1 MIPSFVLLNKEAGI
15 SSFQAMNQLKKD
27 IGDKRVGH
35 CGTLDPF
42 ADGLLLALTG
52 RITKFITYM
61 ADFDKVYEAVL
72 RFGDETDTLD
82 PTGKLIEQGH
92 LVPDLA
98 AVAKAASSFSGEL
111 MQVPPSFSAVH
122 VDGKRAYKLARR
134 GAELSI
140 PAKKVTIYSFE
151 ILEYKAP
158 DLYFRVRCSGGT
170 YIRAIARDLAQTCG
184 TRGYLTELHRTA
196 IGPFSVQG
204 IEPGTY
210 KLLPAAEGM
219 ALCGVA
225 TQVVPQTEAVMLKA
239 GREFTKKFSAKVAP
253 FIEAGIYKAL
263 FDESGDF
270 CAMVGKRRG
279 RLYYEFAAGVN

>member
-27 IGDKRVGH
+27 IGTKRVGH

-52 RITKFITYM
+52 RITKFMTYM
-61 ADFDKVYEAVL
+61 ADMPKVYEAVI
-72 RFGDETDTLD
+72 RFGEETDTLD
-82 PTGKLIEQGH
+82 PTGKLMSQGLPVPELGTIE
-92 LVPDLA
+92 
-98 AVAKAASSFSGEL
+98 KAASSFSGEL

-122 VDGKRAYKLARR
+122 VDGKRAYKLARK
-134 GAELSI
+134 GEELTI

-158 DLYFRVRCSGGT
+158 DLHLRVKCSGGT
-170 YIRAIARDLAQTCG
+170 YIRAIARDLAQACG
-184 TRGYLTELHRTA
+184 TRGYLTELHRIA

-204 IEPGTY
+204 VEPGAY
-210 KLLPAAEGM
+210 KLLPASAGM
-219 ALCGVA
+219 ELCGVA
-225 TQVVPQTEAVMLKA
+225 TDTVPRTEADMLKA
-239 GREFTKKFSAKVAP
+239 GREFTKKFSAKVSP
-253 FIEAGIYKAL
+253 YIEEGIYKAL
-263 FDESGDF
+263 FDEDGDF

>member
-1 MIPSFVLLNKEAGI
+1 MIPSFVLLNKKAGI

-27 IGDKRVGH
+27 IGTKRVGH

-52 RITKFITYM
+52 RITKFMTYM
-61 ADFDKVYEAVL
+61 ADMSKVYEAVL
-72 RFGDETDTLD
+72 RFGEETDTLD
-82 PTGKLIEQGH
+82 PTGKLLCQG
-92 LVPDLA
+92 LPVPDLG
-98 AVAKAASSFSGEL
+98 AVEKAAASFSGEI

-134 GAELSI
+134 GAELDI

-151 ILEYKAP
+151 ILDYKAP

-170 YIRAIARDLAQTCG
+170 YIRAIARDLASLCG

-196 IGPFSVQG
+196 IGPFQVDG

-225 TQVVPQTEAVMLKA
+225 AQVVPRTEADMLRA
-239 GREFTKKFSAKVAP
+239 GREFTKKFSAKVSP
-253 FIEAGIYKAL
+253 FIEEGIYKAL
-263 FDESGDF
+263 FDEDGDF

>member
-27 IGDKRVGH
+27 IGTKRVGH

-52 RITKFITYM
+52 RITKFMTYM
-61 ADFDKVYEAVL
+61 ADMTKVYEAVL
-72 RFGDETDTLD
+72 RFGEETDTLD
-82 PTGKLIEQGH
+82 PTGKLVCQG
-92 LVPDLA
+92 LPVPDKES
-98 AVAKAASSFSGEL
+98 VEKAASSFSGEL

-158 DLYFRVRCSGGT
+158 DLYFRVKCSGGT
-170 YIRAIARDLAQTCG
+170 YIRAIARDLAALCG
-184 TRGYLTELHRTA
+184 TRGYLTALHRTG
-196 IGPFSVQG
+196 IGPFQVQG

-210 KLLPAAEGM
+210 KLLPASEGM

-225 TQVVPQTEAVMLKA
+225 TQVVPRTEADMLKA

-253 FIEAGIYKAL
+253 FIEEGIYKAL
-263 FDESGDF
+263 FDEDGDF

-279 RLYYEFAAGVN
+279 RLYYEFATGVN

>member
-27 IGDKRVGH
+27 IGTKRVGH

-42 ADGLLLALTG
+42 ADGLLLALSG
-52 RITKFITYM
+52 RITKFMTYM
-61 ADFDKVYEAVL
+61 ADMAKVYEAVL
-72 RFGDETDTLD
+72 RFGEETDTLD
-82 PTGKLIEQGH
+82 PTGKLVCQG
-92 LVPDLA
+92 LTVPGLET
-98 AVAKAASSFSGEL
+98 VEKAAASFTGEL

-140 PAKKVTIYSFE
+140 PAKKVTVYSFE

-170 YIRAIARDLAQTCG
+170 YIRAIARDLAAICG
-184 TRGYLTELHRTA
+184 TRGYLTGLHRTA

-204 IEPGTY
+204 IDPGTY
-210 KLLPAAEGM
+210 KLLPAADGM

-225 TQVVPQTEAVMLKA
+225 TQIVPQTEADMLKA

-253 FIEAGIYKAL
+253 YIEEGIYKAL
-263 FDESGDF
+263 FDETGDF

>member
-27 IGDKRVGH
+27 IGTKRVGH

-52 RITKFITYM
+52 RITKFMTYM
-61 ADFDKVYEAVL
+61 ADMSKVYEAVL
-72 RFGDETDTLD
+72 RFGEETDTLD
-82 PTGKLIEQGH
+82 PTGKMLCQG
-92 LVPDLA
+92 LPVPELE
-98 AVAKAASSFSGEL
+98 AVAKAASTFSGDM

-134 GAELSI
+134 GEELDI

-151 ILEYKAP
+151 ILDYHKP
-158 DLYFRVRCSGGT
+158 DLRFRVTCSGGT
-170 YIRAIARDLAQTCG
+170 YIRAIARDLAAMCG
-184 TRGYLTELHRTA
+184 TKAFLTELHRTA

-204 IEPGTY
+204 IVQGTY
-210 KLLPAAEGM
+210 KLLTASEGM

-225 TQVVPQTEAVMLKA
+225 TQVVPRTEADMLKA
-239 GREFTKKFSAKVAP
+239 GREFTKKFSSKIAP
-253 FIEAGIYKAL
+253 FIPEGIYKAL
-263 FDESGDF
+263 FDEDGDF
-270 CAMVGKRRG
+270 CAMVGKRKG

>member
-27 IGDKRVGH
+27 IGNKRVGH

-52 RITKFITYM
+52 RITKFMTYM
-61 ADFDKVYEAVL
+61 ADMSKVYEAVL
-72 RFGDETDTLD
+72 RFGEETDTLD
-82 PTGKLIEQGH
+82 PTGKLLCQG
-92 LVPDLA
+92 LPVPEPE
-98 AVAKAASSFSGEL
+98 AVAKAATAFSGDM

-134 GAELSI
+134 GAELDI

-151 ILEYKAP
+151 ILEYRKP
-158 DLYFRVRCSGGT
+158 DLRFRVTCSGGT
-170 YIRAIARDLAQTCG
+170 YIRAIARDLAAMCG
-184 TRGYLTELHRTA
+184 TKAYLTELHRTA

-204 IEPGTY
+204 IAQGTY
-210 KLLPAAEGM
+210 KLLPASEGM

-225 TQVVPQTEAVMLKA
+225 TQVVPRTEADMLKA
-239 GREFTKKFSAKVAP
+239 GREFTKKFSSKVAP
-253 FIEAGIYKAL
+253 FIPEGIYKAL
-263 FDESGDF
+263 FDEDGDF
-270 CAMVGKRRG
+270 CAMVGKRKG

>member
-253 FIEAGIYKAL
+253 FIEEGIYKAL

>member
-61 ADFDKVYEAVL
+61 ADMSKVYEAVL
-72 RFGDETDTLD
+72 RFGEETDTLD
-82 PTGKLIEQGH
+82 PTGKVLCKGFP
-92 LVPDLA
+92 VPELE
-98 AVAKAASSFSGEL
+98 AVAKAAVAFSGEM

-134 GAELSI
+134 GAELDI
-140 PAKKVTIYSFE
+140 PAKKVTIYSFD
-151 ILEYKAP
+151 ILEYRKP
-158 DLYFRVRCSGGT
+158 DLRFRVTCSGGT
-170 YIRAIARDLAQTCG
+170 YIRAIARDLAALCG
-184 TRGYLTELHRTA
+184 TKGYLTELHRTA
-196 IGPFSVQG
+196 IGPFKVQG
-204 IEPGTY
+204 VAPGTY
-210 KLLPAAEGM
+210 KLLPASEGM

-225 TQVVPQTEAVMLKA
+225 TQVVPRTEADMLKA
-239 GREFTKKFSAKVAP
+239 GREFTKKFSSKVAP
-253 FIEAGIYKAL
+253 FIEEGIYKAL
-263 FDESGDF
+263 FDEDGDF
-270 CAMVGKRRG
+270 CAMVGKRKG

>member
-72 RFGDETDTLD
+72 RFGEETDTLD
-82 PTGKLIEQGH
+82 PTGKLIERGQP
-92 LVPDLA
+92 VPDLA
-98 AVAKAASSFSGEL
+98 AVEKAASSFSGEL

-253 FIEAGIYKAL
+253 FIEEGIYKAL

>member
-1 MIPSFVLLNKEAGI
+1 LIPSFVLLNKEAGI

-52 RITKFITYM
+52 RITKFMTYM

-72 RFGDETDTLD
+72 RFGEETDTLD
-82 PTGKLIEQGH
+82 PTGKVTAEGRPLPELGA
-92 LVPDLA
+92 VTEA
-98 AVAKAASSFSGEL
+98 AVAFQGEI

-134 GAELSI
+134 GAELDI

-158 DLYFRVRCSGGT
+158 DLRFRVRCSGGT
-170 YIRAIARDLAQTCG
+170 YIRAIARDLAAVCG
-184 TRGYLTELHRTA
+184 TVGYLKELHRTA
-196 IGPFSVQG
+196 IGPFRVDG

-210 KLLPAAEGM
+210 RLLPAADGM
-219 ALCGVA
+219 GLCGVE
-225 TQVVPQTEAVMLKA
+225 TQVMQRLEADMLKA
-239 GREFTKKFSAKVAP
+239 GREFTKKFSAKVSP
-253 FIEAGIYKAL
+253 FIEEGKYKAL
-263 FDESGDF
+263 FDEDGDF

>member
-27 IGDKRVGH
+27 IGTKRVGH

-42 ADGLLLALTG
+42 ADGLLLALSG
-52 RITKFITYM
+52 RITKFMTYM
-61 ADFDKVYEAVL
+61 ADMSKVYEAVL
-72 RFGDETDTLD
+72 RFGEETDTLD
-82 PTGKLIEQGH
+82 PTGKLLCQGLPVPEQE
-92 LVPDLA
+92 
-98 AVAKAASSFSGEL
+98 AVAKAASNFAGDL

-134 GAELSI
+134 GEELDI

-151 ILEYKAP
+151 ILEYRKP
-158 DLYFRVRCSGGT
+158 DLRFRVTCSGGT
-170 YIRAIARDLAQTCG
+170 YIRAIARDLAAMCG
-184 TRGYLTELHRTA
+184 TKGYLTELHRTA

-204 IEPGTY
+204 IEPGAY

-219 ALCGVA
+219 AMCGVA
-225 TQVVPQTEAVMLKA
+225 TQVVPQTEADMLKA

-253 FIEAGIYKAL
+253 FIEEGIYKAL
-263 FDESGDF
+263 FDSEGDF
-270 CAMVGKRRG
+270 CAMVGKQKG

>member
-1 MIPSFVLLNKEAGI
+1 MIPCFVLLNKEAGV

-52 RITKFITYM
+52 RITKFMTYM
-61 ADFDKVYEAVL
+61 ANFDKVYEAVL
-72 RFGDETDTLD
+72 RFGEETDTLD
-82 PTGKLIEQGH
+82 PTGKTVAAGLPIPE
-92 LVPDLA
+92 LSAVEKA
-98 AVAKAASSFSGEL
+98 AVTFSGDI

-134 GAELSI
+134 GAELDI
-140 PAKKVTIYSFE
+140 PAKKVTIHSFE

-158 DLYFRVRCSGGT
+158 DLHFKVRCSGGT
-170 YIRAIARDLAQTCG
+170 YIRAIARDLAALCG
-184 TRGYLTELHRTA
+184 TRGYLTELHRTS
-196 IGPFSVQG
+196 IGPFRVDG
-204 IEPGTY
+204 IVPGSY
-210 KLLPAAEGM
+210 KMLQASEGM

-225 TQVVPQTEAVMLKA
+225 TQVMPRTEADMLKA
-239 GREFTKKFSAKVAP
+239 GREFTKRFSAKVAP
-253 FIEAGIYKAL
+253 FIDEGIYKAL
-263 FDESGDF
+263 FDEDGDF

>member
-27 IGDKRVGH
+27 IGTKRVGH

-61 ADFDKVYEAVL
+61 ADMSKVYEAVL
-72 RFGDETDTLD
+72 RFGEETDTLD
-82 PTGKLIEQGH
+82 PTGKFICQEQP
-92 LVPDLA
+92 VPDLETVERA
-98 AVAKAASSFSGEL
+98 SSSFSGDL

-134 GAELSI
+134 GEELSI
-140 PAKKVTIYSFE
+140 PAKKVTVYSFE

-170 YIRAIARDLAQTCG
+170 YIRAIARDLAMLCG
-184 TRGYLTELHRTA
+184 TRGYLTQLHRTA
-196 IGPFSVQG
+196 IGPFKVQG
-204 IEPGTY
+204 IEPGKY
-210 KLLPAAEGM
+210 MLLPAAEGM
-219 ALCGVA
+219 SLCGVA
-225 TQVVPQTEAVMLKA
+225 TQVVPSTEADMLKA

-253 FIEAGIYKAL
+253 FIEEGIYKAL
-263 FDESGDF
+263 FDEAGDF

>member
-42 ADGLLLALTG
+42 AEGLLLALTG
-52 RITKFITYM
+52 RITKFMNYM
-61 ADFDKVYEAVL
+61 ADMNKVYEAVL
-72 RFGDETDTLD
+72 CFGEETDTLD
-82 PTGKLIEQGH
+82 PTGKIICQGSP
-92 LVPDLA
+92 VPTLEE
-98 AVAKAASSFSGEL
+98 VENAASSFSGAI

-134 GAELSI
+134 GEELNI
-140 PAKKVTIYSFE
+140 PPKQVAIYSFE

-158 DLYFRVRCSGGT
+158 YLSFRVECSGGT
-170 YIRAIARDLAQTCG
+170 YIRAIARDLAALCG
-184 TRGYLTELHRTA
+184 TRGYLTHLCRTA
-196 IGPFSVQG
+196 IGPFSTEG
-204 IEPGTY
+204 IKPGQYT
-210 KLLPAAEGM
+210 LLPAAEGM
-219 ALCGVA
+219 AMCGVV
-225 TQVVPQTEAVMLKA
+225 TQVMARTEADMLKA
-239 GREFTKKFSAKVAP
+239 GREFTKKFSAKVSP
-253 FIEAGIYKAL
+253 FIEEGKYKAL
-263 FDESGDF
+263 FDETGDF

>member
-27 IGDKRVGH
+27 IGTKRVGH

-52 RITKFITYM
+52 RITKFMTYM
-61 ADFDKVYEAVL
+61 SDMSKVYEAHL
-72 RFGDETDTLD
+72 RFGEETDTLD
-82 PTGKLIEQGH
+82 PTGKLISQG
-92 LVPDLA
+92 LPIPDLE
-98 AVAKAASSFSGEL
+98 AVEKAAASFSGDI

-134 GAELSI
+134 GAELDI

-151 ILEYKAP
+151 IIEYRKP
-158 DLYFRVRCSGGT
+158 DLRFRVTCSGGT
-170 YIRAIARDLAQTCG
+170 YIRAIARDLAAMCG
-184 TRGYLTELHRTA
+184 TKGYLTELRRTA
-196 IGPFSVQG
+196 IGPFSLQG
-204 IEPGTY
+204 IEMGSY
-210 KLLPAAEGM
+210 KLLPASEGM

-225 TQVVPQTEAVMLKA
+225 TQVVPRTEAEMLKA

-253 FIEAGIYKAL
+253 FIEEGIYKAL
-263 FDESGDF
+263 FDEEGDF

>member
-27 IGDKRVGH
+27 IGTKRVGH

-52 RITKFITYM
+52 RITKFMTYM
-61 ADFDKVYEAVL
+61 ADMPKVYEAVL
-72 RFGDETDTLD
+72 RFGEETDTLD
-82 PTGKLIEQGH
+82 PTGKMLCQG
-92 LVPDLA
+92 LPVPELG
-98 AVAKAASSFSGEL
+98 AVEKAASAFTGDM

-122 VDGKRAYKLARR
+122 VDGKRAYNLARR
-134 GAELSI
+134 GAELDR
-140 PAKKVTIYSFE
+140 PAKTVTIYSFE

-158 DLYFRVRCSGGT
+158 DLRFRVKCSGGT
-170 YIRAIARDLAQTCG
+170 YIRAIARDLAEMCG
-184 TRGYLTELHRTA
+184 TKGYLTELHRTV
-196 IGPFSVQG
+196 IGPFRTDG

-210 KLLPAAEGM
+210 KLLPASEGM
-219 ALCGVA
+219 ELCGVA
-225 TQVVPQTEAVMLKA
+225 TQVMPRTEADMLKA

-253 FIEAGIYKAL
+253 FIEEGIYKAL
-263 FDESGDF
+263 FDADGDF
-270 CAMVGKRRG
+270 CAMVGKRKG

>member
-27 IGDKRVGH
+27 IGTKRVGH

-52 RITKFITYM
+52 RITKFMTYM
-61 ADFDKVYEAVL
+61 ADMSKVYEAVL
-72 RFGDETDTLD
+72 RFGEETDTLD
-82 PTGKLIEQGH
+82 PTGKLLCQG
-92 LVPDLA
+92 LPVPDLEA
-98 AVAKAASSFSGEL
+98 LEKASASFSGDI

-134 GAELSI
+134 GAELDI

-151 ILEYKAP
+151 IMEYRAP

-170 YIRAIARDLAQTCG
+170 YIRAIARDLASLCG
-184 TRGYLTELHRTA
+184 TKGYLTELHRTA
-196 IGPFSVQG
+196 IGPFQVKG

-210 KLLPAAEGM
+210 KLLPASEGM
-219 ALCGVA
+219 SLCGVSA
-225 TQVVPQTEAVMLKA
+225 QVVPRTEADMLKA
-239 GREFTKKFSAKVAP
+239 GREFTKKFSAKVSP
-253 FIEAGIYKAL
+253 FIEEGIYKAL
-263 FDESGDF
+263 FDEDGDF